1 MKVQFVSPGRRTAK
15 AMHPF
20 LPECLLITSAADMH
34 AVSDTRDDS
43 PPSNADVTLDL
54 NSRVT
59 SYTRERRGK
68 MRIYGGGGGRPSS
81 IINNAHHDKRK
92 QRGSN
97 ASDVASM
104 ALESSHRSRTDI
116 FPSGSWK
123 FHVRRHVCGGRDR
136 HGRCHNRPEQSHPD
150 QIFFFLTDRGGMI
163 SPSLGSV
170 CEEMLNE
177 KTHHERF
184 QR

>member
-1 MKVQFVSPGRRTAK
+1 MQFVSPGRRTAK

-59 SYTRERRGK
+59 SYTRGRRGK
-68 MRIYGGGGGRPSS
+68 MRIYGGGGRPSS
-81 IINNAHHDKRK
+81 IINTAHPDNENS
-92 QRGSN
+92 GGDIN

-116 FPSGSWK
+116 FPSGCWK

-136 HGRCHNRPEQSHPD
+136 HCRCHNRPEQSQHHD
-150 QIFFFLTDRGGMI
+150 LFFWLCWGGMI
-163 SPSLGSV
+163 SRSLGSV
-170 CEEMLNE
+170 
-177 KTHHERF
+177 
-184 QR
+184 